1 MFSAGQQR
9 LKGSATPDIS
19 HHIKRQEM
27 LFEGVI
33 VVLILGAASSVFMNY
48 TPGSQERGWS

>member
-9 LKGSATPDIS
+9 LKGSATLDIS

-48 TPGSQERGWS
+48 TPGSQERG